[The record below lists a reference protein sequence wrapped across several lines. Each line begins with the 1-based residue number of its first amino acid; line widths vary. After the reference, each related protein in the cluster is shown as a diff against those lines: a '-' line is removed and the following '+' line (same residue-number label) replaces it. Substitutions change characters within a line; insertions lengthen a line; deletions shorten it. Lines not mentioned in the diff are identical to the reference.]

1 MKLKLN
7 TYFKNIKQQNVLLH
21 KGLAVQLSYTF
32 LYTVLQIQVRPIMN
46 LNTGGR
52 SAVFQTQ
59 I

>member
-1 MKLKLN
+1 MKLN

-21 KGLAVQLSYTF
+21 KRLAAVQLSYTF